1 MSNLNKLEDFE
12 FLFQNPQTQKL
23 LQNPLIIKDIWHIE
37 NDLNL
42 KVVKHNSN
50 NTLNFTNLSQSW
62 LNLLA
67 KLYIISKKNKLQAS
81 TIKGHL
87 YTLNKFS
94 KFIKKI
100 NIDNPSQINN
110 QVFEDFDY
118 YLQSLSLS
126 DRTVSLQHIYLS
138 SFFDTCRIEGWLDV
152 NTYWFKGKRK
162 AISQPINNEIDY
174 IPEEVWNQL
183 EEHLYLLPEQIQR
196 MVLIIKS
203 TGLRGGELL
212 NLPFDC
218 LRKRGNQWRLRL
230 MSEKYEIEDEMPI
243 QVTEL
248 VAIIKE
254 QQKYIINLFGDNYM
268 NLFCSNGG
276 KTIITDTGWELKKP
290 TPRIMYLSTFNR
302 WLNQLAKKVNI
313 RSAKGEIWHFNSH
326 QFRKTVATVMTNAGV
341 RDLIIQKYLRH
352 RNPDMQDHY
361 KHLMKQVLGDEYQE
375 LVKEKKYVDI
385 TGKIVASHKPT
396 NLVTEALRRR
406 MYQITT
412 QYGECHR
419 PTLKNPCPT
428 VNACWKC
435 KDWRV
440 SSDDLPYLKDDL
452 QRVKGELKAAIAL
465 GMTRQ
470 KQGLED
476 DFNSLNNCIKGLESN
491 G

>member
-1 MSNLNKLEDFE
+1 MDNLDKLDDFE
-12 FLFQNPQTQKL
+12 NLQIQKL
-23 LQNPLIIKDIWHIE
+23 LQNPLLSKDIWNIE
-37 NDLNL
+37 DDLN
-42 KVVKHNSN
+42 VEVSRHNSG
-50 NTLNFTNLSQSW
+50 NTLNFENLYQTW
-62 LNLLA
+62 FKLLA
-67 KLYIISKKNKLQAS
+67 KLYIISKVNRLKPG
-81 TIKGHL
+81 TIAAHL

-110 QVFEDFDY
+110 QVFEEFDY
-118 YLQSLSLS
+118 YLQSKSLS
-126 DRTVSLQHIYLS
+126 KRTISLHNIYLCC
-138 SFFDTCRIEGWLDV
+138 FFDTCRSEGWLNV

-162 AISQPINNEIDY
+162 VYKKANNDDIDY

-212 NLPFDC
+212 NLPLDC

-230 MSEKYEIEDEMPI
+230 TTEKYEIEDELPI
-243 QVTEL
+243 QVIEL

-276 KTIITDTGWELKKP
+276 KTIITDTGWEFKKQ

-313 RSAKGEIWHFNSH
+313 RSAKGEIWHFSSH
-326 QFRKTVATVMTNAGV
+326 QFRKTVATAMTNAGV

-361 KHLMKQVLGDEYQE
+361 KHLMKQVLGEEYQE
-375 LVKEKKYVDI
+375 LIKEKKYVDI
-385 TGKIVASHKPT
+385 TGKLVASHKPT

-435 KDWRV
+435 KEWRV

-452 QRVKGELKAAIAL
+452 QRVKGELQAAIAL

-470 KQGLED
+470 QQGLED
-476 DFNSLNNCIKGLESN
+476 DINSLNNCIKGLEN
-491 G
+491 ND